1 MGIPQ
6 VQDRD
11 VCSETNQEATGVL
24 ESIPRPQCTRNRCF
38 SSKVTKEGTVY
49 KLTMTINTQD
59 SEKDKRRQSQGGSID
74 YAVVAN
80 PVLVGPT
87 AEDETNENTDTNET
101 QSTMV
106 LSRID
111 VIFQKR
117 MAEGLT
123 IEDVDFLTQSTR
135 KKTHKA
141 YDHG

>member
-59 SEKDKRRQSQGGSID
+59 SEKDKRRQSQGSSVD
-74 YAVVAN
+74 HAVVAN
-80 PVLVGPT
+80 TVLVKLT
-87 AEDETNENTDTNET
+87 SEDETTEDTDTNED
-101 QSTMV
+101 QSI
-106 LSRID
+106 R
-111 VIFQKR
+111 KKK
-117 MAEGLT
+117 
-123 IEDVDFLTQSTR
+123 

-141 YDHG
+141 YDHGWRVLSNWCNKHRLDSQLQ